1 MLSSLRSVSLALL
14 IAPLAALA
22 APPDA
27 PSQAATEHVQARLV
41 SSQAAVA
48 PGQRF
53 TVALAQD
60 IKPHWHTYWLNP
72 GDSGQATTIAWTGT
86 QAGPIQWPTPSIQ
99 AIGPIVNYGYE
110 GRAAL
115 LVELTVPADARPG
128 SRFKPG
134 ADVRWLVCKDV
145 CIPEQVALGLDLPVV
160 ASAAE
165 AKAGADA
172 GQIDEWRAAL
182 PKPAPFGVTLKPAA
196 QGFTLGGPVAGVTQ
210 AYFFA
215 DTWGAVAHSAPQAFK
230 QDGSGWALDIP
241 AGDEPV
247 KAGQPLSGVVVLT
260 TAAGEQAWAVSAP
273 MPEGAGKGPGPADL
287 NAPAAESA
295 APVAPPESDLGLL
308 PALALALV
316 GGLILNL
323 MPCVFPVLSIKA
335 LALVN
340 KGNGHRLRAEGLAY
354 TAGVL
359 ASFAAL
365 AAVLIAL
372 RAGGQQVGWGF
383 QFHSP
388 VFVLVVAYVLF
399 LVGLSLSGLFEI
411 GGSFT
416 GLGSGL
422 AARDGLAGSFFTGV
436 LAAVVA
442 TPCTAPFMGA
452 ALAFALAQPAAVMLA
467 VFLALGLGLA
477 LPFLLLAFWP
487 AAQRW
492 LPRPGAWMDRFKQFL
507 AFPMYAAVVWLLW
520 VLAQQAGPDGVA
532 LALGGLVLMAFGL
545 WWRHSSGASWIGSG
559 AAVVSV
565 VLALGVAAW
574 VKPVSADVR
583 SAGESGTEAY
593 SAERLAEL
601 RGQNKPVFVNLT
613 AAWCISCLVN
623 ERVALSRP
631 EVKDAFAKHG
641 VVYMKGDWTR
651 EDPGITAVLK
661 VHGRSG
667 VPLYLYYA
675 PGAAEAQVLPQILT
689 PGLVVE
695 AVQAASSPSAPRS

>member
-1 MLSSLRSVSLALL
+1 MLIALIRAAALL
-14 IAPLAALA
+14 FPLAALA
-22 APPDA
+22 APP
-27 PSQAATEHVQARLV
+27 QAGTEHVQARLV
-41 SSQAAVA
+41 SSHATVA
-48 PGQRF
+48 PGQHF
-53 TVALAQD
+53 TVALEQRIQA
-60 IKPHWHTYWLNP
+60 HWHTYWVNP
-72 GDSGQATTIAWTGT
+72 GDSGQATSITWTGT
-86 QAGPIQWPTPSIQ
+86 QAGPIQWPTPAIQ

-110 GRAAL
+110 GNPAL

-128 SRFKPG
+128 SRFQPT
-134 ADVRWLVCKDV
+134 AEVRWLVCKDV
-145 CIPEQVALGLDLPVV
+145 CIPEQVSLGLDLPVAAV
-160 ASAAE
+160 AQ
-165 AKAGADA
+165 AGADA
-172 GQIDEWRAAL
+172 AQIDEWRGL
-182 PKPAPFGVTLKPAA
+182 IPKPAPFAVSLAAAPQGMRLSGQAEGVTKAW
-196 QGFTLGGPVAGVTQ
+196 
-210 AYFFA
+210 FFA
-215 DTWGAVAHSAPQAFK
+215 GTWGAVAHSAPQPFK
-230 QDGSGWALDIP
+230 VEGATWSLDLP
-241 AGDEPV
+241 AGEEPV
-247 KAGQPLSGVVVLT
+247 KAGQPLAGVLVLT
-260 TAAGEQAWAVSAP
+260 TPAGEQAWAVSAP

-287 NAPAAESA
+287 NAPVASPAAATSA
-295 APVAPPESDLGLL
+295 VPVDDIGLL

-340 KGNGHRLRAEGLAY
+340 RGNHRAEGLAY

-359 ASFAAL
+359 ASFALL

-372 RAGGQQVGWGF
+372 RGAGQQVGWGF

-399 LVGLSLSGLFEI
+399 LVGLSLSGLFEV

-416 GLGSGL
+416 GVGSGL

-452 ALAFALAQPAAVMLA
+452 ALAFALAQPAAVLLA

-492 LPRPGAWMDRFKQFL
+492 LPRPGAWMDTFKQAL

-520 VLAQQAGPDGVA
+520 VLAQQAGPDAVA
-532 LALGGLVLMAFGL
+532 LALGGLVLMGFGL
-545 WWRHSSGASWIGSG
+545 WWRRASGASALGTG
-559 AAVVSV
+559 AAVATV
-565 VLALGVAAW
+565 VLALAGAAW
-574 VKPVSADVR
+574 VKPLAADTPVQ
-583 SAGESGTEAY
+583 SAGQAAY

-601 RGQNKPVFVNLT
+601 RAQNKPVFVNLT
-613 AAWCISCLVN
+613 ASWCISCLVN

-631 EVKDAFAKHG
+631 EVTEAFAKAG
-641 VVYMKGDWTR
+641 VVYLKGDWTR
-651 EDPGITAVLK
+651 EDPAITAVLK
-661 VHGRSG
+661 AHGRSG

-689 PGLVVE
+689 PGLIVE
-695 AVQAASSPSAPRS
+695 ALSARSPT

>member
-1 MLSSLRSVSLALL
+1 MLSSLRSVFLALL
-14 IAPLAALA
+14 TAPLAALA
-22 APPDA
+22 APPQA

-41 SSQAAVA
+41 SSQASVA

-53 TVALAQD
+53 TVALEQS
-60 IKPHWHTYWLNP
+60 IKAHWHTYWLNP
-72 GDSGQATTIAWTGT
+72 GDSGQATTIAWTG
-86 QAGPIQWPTPSIQ
+86 AEAAPIQWPTPSIQ

-115 LVELTVPADARPG
+115 LVELTVPADAKPG
-128 SRFKPG
+128 GRFKPG
-134 ADVRWLVCKDV
+134 AEVRWLVCKDV
-145 CIPEQVALGLDLPVV
+145 CIPEQVSLGLDLPVV
-160 ASAAE
+160 GSAAE
-165 AKAGADA
+165 AKMGGDA
-172 GQIDEWRAAL
+172 AQIDEWRGL
-182 PKPAPFGVTLKPAA
+182 IPKAAPFAVTLKPAA
-196 QGFTLGGPVAGVTQ
+196 QGFKLGGPTAGVTQ

-215 DTWGAVAHSAPQAFK
+215 DTWGAVAHSAPQALK
-230 QDGSGWALDIP
+230 AEGGGWALDIP

-247 KAGQPLSGVVVLT
+247 AAGKPLSGVIVLT
-260 TAAGEQAWAVSAP
+260 TATGPQAWTVAAP

-287 NAPAAESA
+287 SAPAAE
-295 APVAPPESDLGLL
+295 APAPAVAPESDLGLL

-340 KGNGHRLRAEGLAY
+340 KGNHKAEGLAY

-416 GLGSGL
+416 GIGSGL

-452 ALAFALAQPAAVMLA
+452 ALAFALAQPAAVMVA

-477 LPFLLLAFWP
+477 LPFLILAFWP

-492 LPRPGAWMDRFKQFL
+492 LPRPGAWMDKFKQFL

-545 WWRHSSGASWIGSG
+545 WWRHSSGASWVGTG
-559 AAVVSV
+559 AAVASV

-574 VKPVSADVR
+574 IKPVSADVR
-583 SAGESGTEAY
+583 AAGESGTEAY

-631 EVKDAFAKHG
+631 EVKDAFAKHS
-641 VVYMKGDWTR
+641 VVYLKGDWTR
-651 EDPGITAVLK
+651 EDPKITAVLK
-661 VHGRSG
+661 AHGRSG

-695 AVQAASSPSAPRS
+695 TVEAVSSPTAPRSST

>member
-1 MLSSLRSVSLALL
+1 MFSLLRPFLPALL
-14 IAPLAALA
+14 AAPLLALA
-22 APPDA
+22 APPE
-27 PSQAATEHVQARLV
+27 AATEHVQARLV
-41 SSQAAVA
+41 SSQATVA

-53 TVALAQD
+53 TVALEQN

-72 GDSGQATTIAWTGT
+72 GDSGQATTIAWTGA
-86 QAGPIQWPTPSIQ
+86 QAGAIQWPTPSIQ

-115 LVELTVPADARPG
+115 LVELTVPADAKPG
-128 SRFKPG
+128 SRFKP
-134 ADVRWLVCKDV
+134 AAAVKWLVCKDV
-145 CIPEQVALGLDLPVV
+145 CIPEDVSLGLDLPV
-160 ASAAE
+160 AAE
-165 AKAGADA
+165 AKAGVDA
-172 GQIDEWRAAL
+172 AQIEEWRGTI
-182 PKPAPFGVTLKPAA
+182 PKPATFAVQLKAAPQGVRLS
-196 QGFTLGGPVAGVTQ
+196 GPTAGVTK

-215 DTWGAVAHSAPQAFK
+215 DTWGAVAHSAPQALK
-230 QDGSGWALDIP
+230 AEGSGWALDIP

-247 KAGQPLSGVVVLT
+247 AAGKPLSGVVVLT
-260 TAAGEQAWAVSAP
+260 TATGEQAWAVSVP

-287 NAPAAESA
+287 SAPEAGAAPAATPA
-295 APVAPPESDLGLL
+295 PESDLGLL

-335 LALVN
+335 LALVRE
-340 KGNGHRLRAEGLAY
+340 GNHKAEGLAY

-359 ASFAAL
+359 ISFAAL

-388 VFVLVVAYVLF
+388 VFVLTVSYLLF
-399 LVGLSLSGLFEI
+399 LVGLNLSGFFDV

-416 GLGSGL
+416 GLGSDL
-422 AARDGLAGSFFTGV
+422 AAKQGLAGSFFTGV

-452 ALAFALAQPAAVMLA
+452 ALAFALSQPAAVMLA

-477 LPFLLLAFWP
+477 LPFLILAFWP

-492 LPRPGAWMDRFKQFL
+492 LPRPGAWMDKFKQFL
-507 AFPMYAAVVWLLW
+507 AFPMYVAVVWLLW

-532 LALGGLVLMAFGL
+532 MALGGLVLIAFAL
-545 WWRHSSGASWIGSG
+545 WLRRASQG
-559 AAVVSV
+559 VVSGV
-565 VLALGVAAW
+565 AALASLALALGVVHW
-574 VKPVSADVR
+574 IKPVAAVEVR
-583 SAGESGTEAY
+583 AESSIEAY

-601 RGQNKPVFVNLT
+601 RAQNKPVFVNMT
-613 AAWCISCLVN
+613 ASWCISCLVN

-631 EVKDAFAKHG
+631 EVKDAFAKAG
-641 VVYMKGDWTR
+641 VAYLKGDWTR
-651 EDPGITAVLK
+651 EDPSITAVLK
-661 VHGRSG
+661 AHGRSG

-689 PGLVVE
+689 PGLIVE
-695 AVQAASSPSAPRS
+695 ALSSSTAPPASSRSST

>member
-1 MLSSLRSVSLALL
+1 MSAPLRSALLALL
-14 IAPLAALA
+14 AAPLLALA
-22 APPDA
+22 APP
-27 PSQAATEHVQARLV
+27 QAATEHVQARLV

-53 TVALAQD
+53 TVALEQD
-60 IKPHWHTYWLNP
+60 IKAHWHTYWLNP
-72 GDSGQATTIAWTGT
+72 GDSGQATSIDWQGA

-110 GRAAL
+110 GKPAL
-115 LVELTVPADARPG
+115 LVDVTVPADA
-128 SRFKPG
+128 KPG
-134 ADVRWLVCKDV
+134 ARFQPTAEVRWLVCKDV
-145 CIPEQVALGLDLPVV
+145 CIPEQVTLGLDLPV
-160 ASAAE
+160 AAQG
-165 AKAGADA
+165 KPGPDADL
-172 GQIDEWRAAL
+172 IDAWRNAI
-182 PKPAPFGVTLKPAA
+182 PKPAPFAVKLAAAPQGVRLS
-196 QGFTLGGPVAGVTQ
+196 GPTAGVTK

-215 DTWGAVAHSAPQAFK
+215 DTWGAVAHSAPQALK
-230 QDGSGWALDIP
+230 AEASGWALDIP
-241 AGDEPV
+241 AGDEPLA
-247 KAGQPLSGVVVLT
+247 AGKPLSGVVVLT
-260 TAAGEQAWAVSAP
+260 TATGEQAWTVSAP

-287 NAPAAESA
+287 TTPAAEGGANASP
-295 APVAPPESDLGLL
+295 APAPEGDLGLA
-308 PALALALV
+308 PALALALL

-340 KGNGHRLRAEGLAY
+340 QGNHKAEGLAY

-359 ASFAAL
+359 LSFAAL
-365 AAVLIAL
+365 AGVLIAL

-388 VFVLVVAYVLF
+388 VFVLVVAYLLF
-399 LVGLSLSGLFEI
+399 LVGLNLSGFFDV

-416 GLGSGL
+416 GIGSGL
-422 AARDGLAGSFFTGV
+422 AARQGLAGSFFTGV

-452 ALAFALAQPAAVMLA
+452 ALAFALAQPAVVMLA

-477 LPFLLLAFWP
+477 LPFLVLAFWP

-492 LPRPGAWMDRFKQFL
+492 LPRPGAWMDTFKQFL

-532 LALGGLVLMAFGL
+532 LALGGLVLIAFALWVRRAGRGVLAGGL
-545 WWRHSSGASWIGSG
+545 TVASL
-559 AAVVSV
+559 A
-565 VLALGVAAW
+565 LALGTAAWIKPVAA
-574 VKPVSADVR
+574 VDAR
-583 SAGESGTEAY
+583 AESSVEPY
-593 SAERLAEL
+593 SAERLADL
-601 RGQNKPVFVNLT
+601 RAQNKPVFVNMT

-631 EVKDAFAKHG
+631 EVHEAFAKAG
-641 VVYMKGDWTR
+641 ITYLKGDWTR
-651 EDPGITAVLK
+651 EDPKITAVLK
-661 VHGRSG
+661 AHGRSG

-689 PGLVVE
+689 PGLVIE
-695 AVQAASSPSAPRS
+695 AVSTPQAPRSST

>member
-1 MLSSLRSVSLALL
+1 MPAFLRSLFL
-14 IAPLAALA
+14 ILLA
-22 APPDA
+22 APLLASAAGPT
-27 PSQAATEHVQARLV
+27 AATEHVKARLV

-48 PGQRF
+48 PGQRL
-53 TVALAQD
+53 TVALEQD

-72 GDSGQATTIAWTGT
+72 GDSGQATTLDWSGAE
-86 QAGPIQWPTPSIQ
+86 AAPIQWPTPAVQ
-99 AIGPIVNYGYE
+99 PIGPLVNYGYE
-110 GRAAL
+110 GRVAL
-115 LVELTVPADARPG
+115 LVDLTVPADAQVG
-128 SRFKPG
+128 GRFKPV
-134 ADVRWLVCKDV
+134 AEVRWLVCKDV
-145 CIPEQVALGLDLPVV
+145 CIPEQVTLGLDLPV
-160 ASAAE
+160 AAE

-172 GQIDEWRAAL
+172 AQIDEWRRAI
-182 PKPAPFGVTLKPAA
+182 PKPAPFAVQIKAAA
-196 QGFTLGGPVAGVTQ
+196 QGVQLSGPTAGVTK

-215 DTWGAVAHSAPQAFK
+215 DTWGAVAHSAPQAL
-230 QDGSGWALDIP
+230 QAEGDGWALDLP

-247 KAGQPLSGVVVLT
+247 KAGQPLSGVIVLT
-260 TAAGEQAWAVSAP
+260 TAAGEQAWTVSAP

-287 NAPAAESA
+287 SAPAVAA
-295 APVAPPESDLGLL
+295 APVAPAESDLGLL

-335 LALVN
+335 LALVGG
-340 KGNGHRLRAEGLAY
+340 GNHKAEGLAY

-359 ASFAAL
+359 ASFAVL

-388 VFVLVVAYVLF
+388 VFVLVVAYLLF
-399 LVGLSLSGLFEI
+399 LVGLNLSGFFDV

-416 GLGSGL
+416 GVGSGL
-422 AARDGLAGSFFTGV
+422 AAKQGLAGSFFTGV

-452 ALAFALAQPAAVMLA
+452 ALAFALAQPAVVMLA

-477 LPFLLLAFWP
+477 LPFLVLAFWP

-492 LPRPGAWMDRFKQFL
+492 LPRPGAWMDKFKQFL
-507 AFPMYAAVVWLLW
+507 AFPMYGAVVWLLW

-532 LALGGLVLMAFGL
+532 LALIGLVVIAFGL
-545 WWRHSSGASWIGSG
+545 WWRNASGASAVGTT
-559 AAVVSV
+559 AAVVGV
-565 VLALGVAAW
+565 VLALGLSTAI
-574 VKPVSADVR
+574 KPVDAATPAASA
-583 SAGESGTEAY
+583 THEAY

-601 RGQNKPVFVNLT
+601 RAQNKPVFVNMT
-613 AAWCISCLVN
+613 ASWCISCLVN

-631 EVKDAFAKHG
+631 EVKDAFAQAG
-641 VVYMKGDWTR
+641 ITYLKGDWTR
-651 EDPGITAVLK
+651 EDPAITAVLK
-661 VHGRSG
+661 AHGRSG

-689 PGLVVE
+689 PGLVIE
-695 AVQAASSPSAPRS
+695 AVSSPATPRSST

>member
-1 MLSSLRSVSLALL
+1 MSSFLRSVFLALWA
-14 IAPLAALA
+14 APVLAMA
-22 APPDA
+22 APPE
-27 PSQAATEHVQARLV
+27 AATEHVQARLV
-41 SSQAAVA
+41 SGHAAVA

-53 TVALAQD
+53 TVALEQN
-60 IKPHWHTYWLNP
+60 IKAHWHTYWLNP
-72 GDSGQATTIAWTGT
+72 GDSGQATTLDWQGT
-86 QAGPIQWPTPSIQ
+86 QAGPIQWPTPSVQ

-110 GRAAL
+110 GRPAL
-115 LVELTVPADARPG
+115 LMDLTVPADA
-128 SRFKPG
+128 KPG
-134 ADVRWLVCKDV
+134 GRFQPTAEVRWLVCKDV
-145 CIPEQVALGLDLPVV
+145 CIPEQVTLGLDLPV
-160 ASAAE
+160 AAE
-165 AKAGADA
+165 AKPGADA
-172 GQIDEWRAAL
+172 AQIDEWRRAI
-182 PKPAPFGVTLKPAA
+182 PQPAPFAVKLAAAPQGVRLS
-196 QGFTLGGPVAGVTQ
+196 GPTAGVTK

-215 DTWGAVAHSAPQAFK
+215 DTWGAVAHSAPQPLKAEA
-230 QDGSGWALDIP
+230 GGWALDVP
-241 AGDEPV
+241 AGDEPLA
-247 KAGQPLSGVVVLT
+247 AGKPLSGVLVLT
-260 TAAGEQAWAVSAP
+260 TAAGEQAWTVSAP

-287 NAPAAESA
+287 SAPAAEATPA
-295 APVAPPESDLGLL
+295 AESSLGLL
-308 PALALALV
+308 PALALALL

-340 KGNGHRLRAEGLAY
+340 QGNHKAEGLAY

-359 ASFAAL
+359 LSFAAL

-388 VFVLVVAYVLF
+388 VFVLVVAYLLF
-399 LVGLSLSGLFEI
+399 LVGLNLSGFFDV

-416 GLGSGL
+416 GIGSGL
-422 AARDGLAGSFFTGV
+422 AARQGLAGSFFTGV

-452 ALAFALAQPAAVMLA
+452 ALAFALAQPAVVMLS

-477 LPFLLLAFWP
+477 LPFLVLAFWP

-492 LPRPGAWMDRFKQFL
+492 LPRPGAWMDTFKQFL

-532 LALGGLVLMAFGL
+532 LALGGLVLIAFAL
-545 WWRHSSGASWIGSG
+545 WVRRTGSG
-559 AAVVSV
+559 VLAGSV
-565 VLALGVAAW
+565 TVASLALALGTAVW
-574 VKPVSADVR
+574 IKPAPAADVR
-583 SAGESGTEAY
+583 AEASVEAY

-601 RGQNKPVFVNLT
+601 RAQNKPVFVNMT

-631 EVKDAFAKHG
+631 EVKDAFAQSG
-641 VVYMKGDWTR
+641 VTYLKGDWTR
-651 EDPGITAVLK
+651 EDPKITAVLK
-661 VHGRSG
+661 AHGRSG

-675 PGAAEAQVLPQILT
+675 PGAAEPQVLPQILT
-689 PGLVVE
+689 PGLVIE
-695 AVQAASSPSAPRS
+695 AVSTPQASRSST

>member
-1 MLSSLRSVSLALL
+1 MFSSLRTHFLLPAL
-14 IAPLAALA
+14 LA
-22 APPDA
+22 APLLATAAA
-27 PSQAATEHVQARLV
+27 PEAATEHVQARLV
-41 SSQAAVA
+41 SSQATVA

-53 TVALAQD
+53 TVALEQV

-72 GDSGQATTIAWTGT
+72 GDSGQATTLEWTGT
-86 QAGPIQWPTPSIQ
+86 QAGAIQWPTPSIQ

-115 LVELTVPADARPG
+115 LIDLTVPADAKPG
-128 SRFKPG
+128 SRFKPS
-134 ADVRWLVCKDV
+134 AAVKWLVCKDV
-145 CIPEQVALGLDLPVV
+145 CIPEDVSLGLDLPV
-160 ASAAE
+160 AAQ
-165 AKAGADA
+165 AQAGPDA
-172 GQIDEWRAAL
+172 PLIEEWRGAI
-182 PKPAPFGVTLKPAA
+182 PKPAAFAVQLKPAA
-196 QGFTLGGPVAGVTQ
+196 QGVRLSGPTAGVTK

-215 DTWGAVAHSAPQAFK
+215 DTWGAVAHSAPQALK
-230 QDGSGWALDIP
+230 AEGGDWALDIP
-241 AGDEPV
+241 AGDEPLA
-247 KAGQPLSGVVVLT
+247 AGKPLSGVLALT
-260 TAAGEQAWAVSAP
+260 TAAGEEAWAVSAP

-287 NAPAAESA
+287 SAPEPAT
-295 APVAPPESDLGLL
+295 APVVAAPESDLGLM

-335 LALVN
+335 LALVRQ
-340 KGNGHRLRAEGLAY
+340 GNHRAEGLAY

-388 VFVLVVAYVLF
+388 VFVLVVAYLLF
-399 LVGLSLSGLFEI
+399 LVGLSLSGFFEI

-416 GLGSGL
+416 GVGSSL
-422 AARDGLAGSFFTGV
+422 AARDGVAGSFFTGV

-452 ALAFALAQPAAVMLA
+452 ALAFALAQPAAVLLA

-477 LPFLLLAFWP
+477 LPFLALAFWP

-492 LPRPGAWMDRFKQFL
+492 LPRPGAWMDTFKQAL

-532 LALGGLVLMAFGL
+532 LALGGLVLITFGL
-545 WWRHSSGASWIGSG
+545 WWRQASGRSG
-559 AAVVSV
+559 VGTAAALVSLA
-565 VLALGVAAW
+565 LALGVTAW
-574 VKPVSADVR
+574 VKPVAVDAR
-583 SAGESGTEAY
+583 AAAGESSVEAF
-593 SAERLAEL
+593 SDERLAEL

-631 EVKDAFAKHG
+631 EVHEAFSKAG
-641 VVYMKGDWTR
+641 VVYLKGDWTR
-651 EDPGITAVLK
+651 EDPRITAVLK
-661 VHGRSG
+661 AHGRSG

-689 PGLVVE
+689 PGLVIETVE
-695 AVQAASSPSAPRS
+695 AVSSPAASRS

>member
-1 MLSSLRSVSLALL
+1 MPSFLRSLFPALL
-14 IAPLAALA
+14 AAPLMALA
-22 APPDA
+22 APPE
-27 PSQAATEHVQARLV
+27 AATEHVQARLV

-53 TVALAQD
+53 TVALEQD
-60 IKPHWHTYWLNP
+60 IKPHWHTYWKNP
-72 GDSGQATTIAWTGT
+72 GDSGQATTLDWSGAE
-86 QAGPIQWPTPSIQ
+86 AGPLQWPTPSIQ

-115 LVELTVPADARPG
+115 LVELSVPADAKPG
-128 SRFKPG
+128 SRFKPA
-134 ADVRWLVCKDV
+134 ADVKWLVCKDV
-145 CIPEQVALGLDLPVV
+145 CIPEQVSLGLDLPV
-160 ASAAE
+160 AAE
-165 AKAGADA
+165 AKTGPDA
-172 GQIDEWRAAL
+172 AQIEEWRAAI
-182 PKPAPFGVTLKPAA
+182 PKPAPFAVTLKPAA
-196 QGFTLGGPVAGVTQ
+196 QGVSLGGPTAGVTK

-215 DTWGAVAHSAPQAFK
+215 DTWGAVAHSAPQPLK
-230 QDGSGWALDIP
+230 QAGGGWALELP
-241 AGDEPV
+241 AGDEPLA
-247 KAGQPLSGVVVLT
+247 AGKPLGGVLVLT
-260 TAAGEQAWAVSAP
+260 TAGGEQAWEVSAP

-287 NAPAAESA
+287 NAPAATEAAAASA
-295 APVAPPESDLGLL
+295 VAPDGDLGLL
-308 PALALALV
+308 PALALALL

-340 KGNGHRLRAEGLAY
+340 KGNHRAEGLAY

-359 ASFAAL
+359 LSFVAL
-365 AAVLIAL
+365 AGVLIAL

-388 VFVLVVAYVLF
+388 VFVLVVAYLLF

-422 AARDGLAGSFFTGV
+422 AARNGLAGSFFTGV

-452 ALAFALAQPAAVMLA
+452 ALAFALAQPAAVMVA

-477 LPFLLLAFWP
+477 LPFLVLAFWP

-492 LPRPGAWMDRFKQFL
+492 LPRPGAWMDTFKQAL

-520 VLAQQAGPDGVA
+520 VLAQQAGADGVA

-545 WWRHSSGASWIGSG
+545 WWRHRSGASAVGTG
-559 AAVVSV
+559 AAVLSV
-565 VLALGVAAW
+565 VLALGAAAW
-574 VKPVSADVR
+574 VKPVAADVHA
-583 SAGESGTEAY
+583 AGESSTEAF
-593 SAERLAEL
+593 SPERLAEL
-601 RGQNKPVFVNLT
+601 RTQNKPVFVNLT

-631 EVKDAFAKHG
+631 EVKDAFAKAG
-641 VVYMKGDWTR
+641 VVYLKGDWTR
-651 EDPGITAVLK
+651 EDPTITAVLK
-661 VHGRSG
+661 AHGRSG

-675 PGAAEAQVLPQILT
+675 PGAAEARVLPQILT
-689 PGLVVE
+689 PGLVAE
-695 AVQAASSPSAPRS
+695 AVAGT

>member
-1 MLSSLRSVSLALL
+1 MSPMIQALFRVAGALSMAWL
-14 IAPLAALA
+14 LAAGA
-22 APPDA
+22 QAA
-27 PSQAATEHVQARLV
+27 PSQARTEHVQARLV
-41 SSQAAVA
+41 SAQAEVA

-53 TVALAQD
+53 TVALEQVIQA
-60 IKPHWHTYWLNP
+60 HWHTYWLNP
-72 GDSGQATTIAWTGT
+72 GDSGQATSIDWQGA

-99 AIGPIVNYGYE
+99 AIGPLVNYGYE
-110 GRAAL
+110 GRPAL
-115 LVELTVPADARPG
+115 LVDLTVPADAKPG
-128 SRFKPG
+128 SRFKPT
-134 ADVRWLVCKDV
+134 AEVRWLVCKDV
-145 CIPEQVALGLDLPVV
+145 CIPEQVSLGLDLPV
-160 ASAAE
+160 AAE
-165 AKAGADA
+165 AKSGVGAA
-172 GQIDEWRAAL
+172 QIEEWRRAI
-182 PKPAPFGVTLKPAA
+182 PQPAPFAVKLAAAPQGVRLS
-196 QGFTLGGPVAGVTQ
+196 GPNERVTK

-215 DTWGAVAHSAPQAFK
+215 DTWGAVAHSAPQPLK
-230 QDGSGWALDIP
+230 QDGAGWALEIP

-247 KAGQPLSGVVVLT
+247 KAGQPLSGVIVLT
-260 TAAGEQAWAVSAP
+260 LPDGEKAWTVTAP

-287 NAPAAESA
+287 SAPAAEAA
-295 APVAPPESDLGLL
+295 APQPAPESDLGLL

-340 KGNGHRLRAEGLAY
+340 KGNHKAEGLAY

-388 VFVLVVAYVLF
+388 VFVLIVAYLLF
-399 LVGLSLSGLFEI
+399 AVGLNLSGFFEF

-416 GLGSGL
+416 GIGSGL
-422 AARDGLAGSFFTGV
+422 AERRGLAGSFFTGV

-477 LPFLLLAFWP
+477 LPFLVLAFWP

-492 LPRPGAWMDRFKQFL
+492 LPRPGAWMDTFKQLL
-507 AFPMYAAVVWLLW
+507 AFPMFAAVVWLLW
-520 VLAQQAGPDGVA
+520 VLAQQTGPDGTA
-532 LALGGLVLMAFGL
+532 LALAGLVLMAFGF
-545 WWRHSSGASWIGSG
+545 WGWRALAGMSRNLVMAIGFSQAFYVGALVKPQPAEAPAS
-559 AAVVSV
+559 AAVS
-565 VLALGVAAW
+565 AA
-574 VKPVSADVR
+574 
-583 SAGESGTEAY
+583 EAY

-601 RGQNKPVFVNLT
+601 RAQNKPVFVNLT
-613 AAWCISCLVN
+613 ASWCISCLVN

-631 EVKDAFAKHG
+631 EVKDAFAKAG
-641 VVYMKGDWTR
+641 VAYLKGDWTR
-651 EDPGITAVLK
+651 EDPKITTVLK
-661 VHGRSG
+661 AHGRSG

-689 PGLVVE
+689 PGLVIE
-695 AVQAASSPSAPRS
+695 AVSPAPTASRSSP

>member
-1 MLSSLRSVSLALL
+1 MRSLLRPFLPALL
-14 IAPLAALA
+14 AAPMLALA
-22 APPDA
+22 APPEA
-27 PSQAATEHVQARLV
+27 VTEHVQARLV
-41 SSQAAVA
+41 SSQAMVA

-53 TVALAQD
+53 TVALEQK

-72 GDSGQATTIAWTGT
+72 GDSGQATTLEWTGA
-86 QAGPIQWPTPSIQ
+86 QAGAIQWPTPSIQ

-115 LVELTVPADARPG
+115 LVELTVPADAKPG
-128 SRFKPG
+128 SRFKP
-134 ADVRWLVCKDV
+134 AAAVKWLVCKDV
-145 CIPEQVALGLDLPVV
+145 CIPEDVSLGLDLPV
-160 ASAAE
+160 SAE
-165 AKAGADA
+165 AKAGPDA
-172 GQIDEWRAAL
+172 AQIEEWRGAI
-182 PKPAPFGVTLKPAA
+182 PKPATFAVQLKPAP
-196 QGFTLGGPVAGVTQ
+196 QGVRLSGPTASVTK

-215 DTWGAVAHSAPQAFK
+215 DTWGAVAHSAPQALK
-230 QDGSGWALDIP
+230 AEAGGWALDIP

-247 KAGQPLSGVVVLT
+247 PVGKPLSGVVVLT
-260 TAAGEQAWAVSAP
+260 TAAGEQAWAVSAA

-287 NAPAAESA
+287 SAPEAGATPS
-295 APVAPPESDLGLL
+295 PESDLGLL

-335 LALVN
+335 LALVSE
-340 KGNGHRLRAEGLAY
+340 GNHKAEGLAY

-359 ASFAAL
+359 LSFAAL
-365 AAVLIAL
+365 AAVLIVL

-388 VFVLVVAYVLF
+388 VFVLVVAYLLF
-399 LVGLSLSGLFEI
+399 LVGLNLSGVFEF

-416 GLGSGL
+416 GVGSGL
-422 AARDGLAGSFFTGV
+422 AAKQGLAGSFFTGV

-452 ALAFALAQPAAVMLA
+452 ALAFALAQPAVIMLA

-477 LPFLLLAFWP
+477 LPFLILAFWP

-492 LPRPGAWMDRFKQFL
+492 LPRPGAWMDKFKQFL

-532 LALGGLVLMAFGL
+532 MALGGLVLIAFAL
-545 WWRHSSGASWIGSG
+545 WLRRASQGVFSGVATLASL
-559 AAVVSV
+559 A
-565 VLALGVAAW
+565 LALGVVHW
-574 VKPVSADVR
+574 IKPVAAAEVKAEASI
-583 SAGESGTEAY
+583 EAY

-601 RGQNKPVFVNLT
+601 RAQNKPVFVNMT
-613 AAWCISCLVN
+613 ASWCISCLVN

-631 EVKDAFAKHG
+631 EVKDAFAKAG
-641 VVYMKGDWTR
+641 VAYLKGDWTR
-651 EDPGITAVLK
+651 EDPNITAVLK
-661 VHGRSG
+661 AHGRSG
-667 VPLYLYYA
+667 VPLYLFYA

-689 PGLVVE
+689 PGLIVE
-695 AVQAASSPSAPRS
+695 AIAPPPTASRSST

>member
-1 MLSSLRSVSLALL
+1 MSAPLRSALLALL
-14 IAPLAALA
+14 AAPLLALA
-22 APPDA
+22 APP
-27 PSQAATEHVQARLV
+27 QAATEHVQARLV
-41 SSQAAVA
+41 TSQAAVA

-53 TVALAQD
+53 TVALEQD
-60 IKPHWHTYWLNP
+60 IKAHWHTYWLNP
-72 GDSGQATTIAWTGT
+72 GDSGQATSIDWQGA

-110 GRAAL
+110 GKPAL
-115 LVELTVPADARPG
+115 LVDVTVPADA
-128 SRFKPG
+128 KPG
-134 ADVRWLVCKDV
+134 ARFQPTAEVRWLVCKDV
-145 CIPEQVALGLDLPVV
+145 CIPEQVTLGLDLPV
-160 ASAAE
+160 AAQG
-165 AKAGADA
+165 KPGPDADL
-172 GQIDEWRAAL
+172 IDAWRNAI
-182 PKPAPFGVTLKPAA
+182 PKPAPFAVKLAAAPQGVRLS
-196 QGFTLGGPVAGVTQ
+196 GPTAGVTK

-215 DTWGAVAHSAPQAFK
+215 DTWGAVAHSAPQALK
-230 QDGSGWALDIP
+230 AEASGWALDIP
-241 AGDEPV
+241 AGDEPLA
-247 KAGQPLSGVVVLT
+247 AGKPLSGVVVLT
-260 TAAGEQAWAVSAP
+260 TATGEQAWTVSAP

-287 NAPAAESA
+287 TTPAAEGGANASP
-295 APVAPPESDLGLL
+295 APAPEGDLGLV
-308 PALALALV
+308 PALALALL

-340 KGNGHRLRAEGLAY
+340 QGNHKAEGLAY

-359 ASFAAL
+359 LSFAAL
-365 AAVLIAL
+365 AGVLIAL

-388 VFVLVVAYVLF
+388 VFVLVVAYLLF
-399 LVGLSLSGLFEI
+399 LVGLNLSGFFDV

-416 GLGSGL
+416 GIGSGL
-422 AARDGLAGSFFTGV
+422 AARQGLAGSFFTGV

-452 ALAFALAQPAAVMLA
+452 ALAFALAQPAVVMLA

-477 LPFLLLAFWP
+477 LPFLVLAFWP

-492 LPRPGAWMDRFKQFL
+492 LPRPGAWMDTFKQFL

-532 LALGGLVLMAFGL
+532 LALGGLVLIAFAL
-545 WWRHSSGASWIGSG
+545 WVRRAGRGVLAGGVTVASL
-559 AAVVSV
+559 A
-565 VLALGVAAW
+565 LALGTAAWIKPVAA
-574 VKPVSADVR
+574 VDAR
-583 SAGESGTEAY
+583 AESSVEPY
-593 SAERLAEL
+593 SAERLADL
-601 RGQNKPVFVNLT
+601 RAQNKPVFVNMT

-631 EVKDAFAKHG
+631 EVHEAFAKAG
-641 VVYMKGDWTR
+641 ITYLKGDWTR
-651 EDPGITAVLK
+651 EDPKITAVLK
-661 VHGRSG
+661 AHGRSG

-689 PGLVVE
+689 PGLVIE
-695 AVQAASSPSAPRS
+695 AVSTPQAPRSST

>member
-1 MLSSLRSVSLALL
+1 MPSFLRPVFLALL
-14 IAPLAALA
+14 AAPLFAWA
-22 APPDA
+22 APPE
-27 PSQAATEHVQARLV
+27 AATEHVKARLV
-41 SSQAAVA
+41 ASHSAVT

-53 TVALAQD
+53 TVALEQD
-60 IKPHWHTYWLNP
+60 IKSHWHTYWLNP
-72 GDSGQATTIAWTGT
+72 GDSGQATTLSWTGAE
-86 QAGPIQWPTPSIQ
+86 AGPIQWPTPSVQ

-110 GRAAL
+110 GRPAL
-115 LVELTVPADARPG
+115 LMELTVPADAQPG
-128 SRFKPG
+128 GRFQPT
-134 ADVRWLVCKDV
+134 AEVRWLVCKDV
-145 CIPEQVALGLDLPVV
+145 CIPEQVTLGLDLPV
-160 ASAAE
+160 AAE
-165 AKAGADA
+165 ARTSTDTA
-172 GQIDEWRAAL
+172 QIDEWRTAI
-182 PKPAPFGVTLKPAA
+182 PKPAPFAVQLKAAAQGVTLS
-196 QGFTLGGPVAGVTQ
+196 GPTAGVSK

-215 DTWGAVAHSAPQAFK
+215 DTWGAVAHSAPQALK
-230 QDGSGWALDIP
+230 AESGSWALDLP

-247 KAGQPLSGVVVLT
+247 AAGKPLSGVIVLT
-260 TAAGEQAWAVSAP
+260 TSAGQQAWTVSAP
-273 MPEGAGKGPGPADL
+273 MPEGAGKGPGAAGL
-287 NAPAAESA
+287 EAPAAV
-295 APVAPPESDLGLL
+295 PTTPPPESDLGLL
-308 PALALALV
+308 PALALALI

-340 KGNGHRLRAEGLAY
+340 QGNHKAEGLAY

-359 ASFAAL
+359 ASFALL

-388 VFVLVVAYVLF
+388 VFVLVVAYLLF
-399 LVGLSLSGLFEI
+399 LVGLSLSGLFAI

-416 GLGSGL
+416 GVGSGL
-422 AARDGLAGSFFTGV
+422 AARQGLAGSFFTGV

-452 ALAFALAQPAAVMLA
+452 ALAFALSQPAAVLLA

-477 LPFLLLAFWP
+477 LPFLVLAFWP

-492 LPRPGAWMDRFKQFL
+492 LPRPGAWMDKFKQFL

-520 VLAQQAGPDGVA
+520 VLAQQTGADGVA
-532 LALGGLVLMAFGL
+532 LALIGLVLLAFGL
-545 WWRHSSGASWIGSG
+545 WWRHSSGASFVGTG

-565 VLALGVAAW
+565 VLALGLSVLI
-574 VKPVSADVR
+574 KPVAVDMRAESATE
-583 SAGESGTEAY
+583 AAEAY

-631 EVKDAFAKHG
+631 EVTAAFAKAG
-641 VVYMKGDWTR
+641 IVYMKGDWTR
-651 EDPGITAVLK
+651 EDPRITAVLK
-661 VHGRSG
+661 AHGRSG

-689 PGLVVE
+689 PGLLIE
-695 AVQAASSPSAPRS
+695 AVSSPATPRSST

>member
-1 MLSSLRSVSLALL
+1 MSAPLRSALLALL
-14 IAPLAALA
+14 ATPLLALA
-22 APPDA
+22 APP
-27 PSQAATEHVQARLV
+27 QAATEHVQARLV

-53 TVALAQD
+53 TVALEQD
-60 IKPHWHTYWLNP
+60 IKAHWHTYWLNP
-72 GDSGQATTIAWTGT
+72 GDSGQATSIDWQGA

-110 GRAAL
+110 GKPAL
-115 LVELTVPADARPG
+115 LVDVTVPADA
-128 SRFKPG
+128 KPG
-134 ADVRWLVCKDV
+134 ARFQPTAEVRWLVCKDV
-145 CIPEQVALGLDLPVV
+145 CIPEQVTLGLDLPV
-160 ASAAE
+160 AAQG
-165 AKAGADA
+165 KPGPDADL
-172 GQIDEWRAAL
+172 IDAWRNAI
-182 PKPAPFGVTLKPAA
+182 PKPAPFAVKLTAAPQGVRLT
-196 QGFTLGGPVAGVTQ
+196 GPTAGVTK

-215 DTWGAVAHSAPQAFK
+215 DTWGAVAHSAPQALTAEA
-230 QDGSGWALDIP
+230 GGWALDIP
-241 AGDEPV
+241 AGDEPLA
-247 KAGQPLSGVVVLT
+247 AGKPLSGVVVLT
-260 TAAGEQAWAVSAP
+260 TATGEQAWTVSAP

-287 NAPAAESA
+287 TTPAAEGGASPAA
-295 APVAPPESDLGLL
+295 APEGDLGLA
-308 PALALALV
+308 PALALALL

-340 KGNGHRLRAEGLAY
+340 QGNHKAEGLAY

-359 ASFAAL
+359 LSFAAL
-365 AAVLIAL
+365 AGVLIAL

-388 VFVLVVAYVLF
+388 VFVLVVAYLLF
-399 LVGLSLSGLFEI
+399 LVGLNLSGFFDV

-416 GLGSGL
+416 GIGSGL
-422 AARDGLAGSFFTGV
+422 AARQGLAGSFFTGV

-452 ALAFALAQPAAVMLA
+452 ALAFALAQPAVVMLA

-477 LPFLLLAFWP
+477 LPFLVLAFWP

-492 LPRPGAWMDRFKQFL
+492 LPRPGAWMDTFKQFL

-532 LALGGLVLMAFGL
+532 LALGGLVLIAFAL
-545 WWRHSSGASWIGSG
+545 WVRRAGRGVLAGSVT
-559 AAVVSV
+559 AVSLA
-565 VLALGVAAW
+565 LALGMAAW
-574 VKPVSADVR
+574 IKPAPAADVR
-583 SAGESGTEAY
+583 AESSVEPY
-593 SAERLAEL
+593 SAERLADL
-601 RGQNKPVFVNLT
+601 RAQNKPVFVNMT

-631 EVKDAFAKHG
+631 EVHEAFAKAG
-641 VVYMKGDWTR
+641 ITYLKGDWTR
-651 EDPGITAVLK
+651 EDPKITAVLK
-661 VHGRSG
+661 AHGRSG

-689 PGLVVE
+689 PGLVIE
-695 AVQAASSPSAPRS
+695 AVSTPATSRSST

>member
-1 MLSSLRSVSLALL
+1 MFALLRSLFLAW
-14 IAPLAALA
+14 LA
-22 APPDA
+22 APVLVLAA
-27 PSQAATEHVQARLV
+27 PSEAATEHVKARLV
-41 SSQAAVA
+41 SGHAAVA
-48 PGQRF
+48 PGQTF
-53 TVALAQD
+53 TVALEQN
-60 IKPHWHTYWLNP
+60 IQPHWHTYWLNP
-72 GDSGQATTIAWTGT
+72 GDSGQATTLDWQGA

-110 GRAAL
+110 GRPAL
-115 LVELTVPADARPG
+115 LMDLTVPADAKPG
-128 SRFKPG
+128 ARFKPT
-134 ADVRWLVCKDV
+134 AEVRWLVCKDV
-145 CIPEQVALGLDLPVV
+145 CIPEQVTLGLDLPV
-160 ASAAE
+160 AAQ
-165 AKAGADA
+165 AQPGPDA
-172 GQIDEWRAAL
+172 AQIEEWRGAI
-182 PKPAPFGVTLKPAA
+182 PKPAPFAVTLAA
-196 QGFTLGGPVAGVTQ
+196 APQGMRLSGPTAGVTK

-215 DTWGAVAHSAPQAFK
+215 DTWGAVAHSAPQPLQA
-230 QDGSGWALDIP
+230 DGQGWALQLP
-241 AGDEPV
+241 AGDEPLA
-247 KAGQPLSGVVVLT
+247 AGKTLSGVVVLT
-260 TAAGEQAWAVSAP
+260 SAAGEQAWTVSAP

-287 NAPAAESA
+287 SAPAAQTA
-295 APVAPPESDLGLL
+295 APAAAPESDLGLA
-308 PALALALV
+308 PALALALL

-340 KGNGHRLRAEGLAY
+340 QGNHKAEGLAY

-359 ASFAAL
+359 ASFAVL

-388 VFVLVVAYVLF
+388 VFVLVVSYLLF
-399 LVGLSLSGLFEI
+399 LVGLNLSGLFEI

-416 GLGSGL
+416 GIGSGL
-422 AARDGLAGSFFTGV
+422 AARQGLAGSFFTGV

-452 ALAFALAQPAAVMLA
+452 ALAFALSQPAAVMLA

-477 LPFLLLAFWP
+477 LPFLVLAFWP

-492 LPRPGAWMDRFKQFL
+492 LPRPGAWMDTFKQFL

-532 LALGGLVLMAFGL
+532 LALGGLVLIAFAL
-545 WWRHSSGASWIGSG
+545 WVRRAGRG
-559 AAVVSV
+559 
-565 VLALGVAAW
+565 VLAGGVTAVSLALAAGMAW
-574 VKPVSADVR
+574 WIQPAPAAEVR
-583 SAGESGTEAY
+583 AASTVEAY

-601 RGQNKPVFVNLT
+601 RAQNKPVFVNMT

-631 EVKDAFAKHG
+631 EVHEAFAKAG
-641 VVYMKGDWTR
+641 VTYLKGDWTR
-651 EDPGITAVLK
+651 EDPRITAVLK
-661 VHGRSG
+661 AHGRSG

-689 PGLVVE
+689 PGLVIE
-695 AVQAASSPSAPRS
+695 AVSSPATPRSST

>member
-1 MLSSLRSVSLALL
+1 MFSFLRPFLPAL
-14 IAPLAALA
+14 LA
-22 APPDA
+22 APLIAQAA
-27 PSQAATEHVQARLV
+27 PPEAATEHVQARLV
-41 SSQAAVA
+41 SSQATVA

-53 TVALAQD
+53 TVALEQN

-72 GDSGQATTIAWTGT
+72 GDSGQATTIAWTGAE
-86 QAGPIQWPTPSIQ
+86 AGAIQWPTPSIQ

-115 LVELTVPADARPG
+115 LVDLTVPADAKPG
-128 SRFKPG
+128 SRFKPQ
-134 ADVRWLVCKDV
+134 AAVKWLVCKDV
-145 CIPEQVALGLDLPVV
+145 CIPEDVSLGLDLPV
-160 ASAAE
+160 AAE
-165 AKAGADA
+165 AKAGPDA
-172 GQIDEWRAAL
+172 AQIEEWRGAI
-182 PKPAPFGVTLKPAA
+182 PKPAAFAVQLKPAP
-196 QGFTLGGPVAGVTQ
+196 QGVRLSGPTAGVTK

-230 QDGSGWALDIP
+230 AEGGGWTLDIP

-247 KAGQPLSGVVVLT
+247 PAAKPLSGVLVLT
-260 TAAGEQAWAVSAP
+260 TGAGDQAWAVSAP

-287 NAPAAESA
+287 SAPEAAAAPAATPA
-295 APVAPPESDLGLL
+295 PESELGLL

-335 LALVN
+335 LALVRQ
-340 KGNGHRLRAEGLAY
+340 GNHRAEGLAY

-388 VFVLVVAYVLF
+388 VFVLVVAYLLF
-399 LVGLSLSGLFEI
+399 LVGLSLSGFFEI

-416 GLGSGL
+416 GVGSGL
-422 AARDGLAGSFFTGV
+422 AAREGVAGSFFTGV

-477 LPFLLLAFWP
+477 LPFLILAFWP

-492 LPRPGAWMDRFKQFL
+492 LPRPGAWMDKFKQAL

-520 VLAQQAGPDGVA
+520 VLAQQAGADGVA
-532 LALGGLVLMAFGL
+532 LALGGMVLIAFGL
-545 WWRHSSGASWIGSG
+545 WWRNASGASALGTG
-559 AAVVSV
+559 AALVSV
-565 VLALGVAAW
+565 ALALAAAVW
-574 VKPVSADVR
+574 IKPVAADVR
-583 SAGESGTEAY
+583 AAAGESATEVF
-593 SAERLAEL
+593 SPSRLAEL

-631 EVKDAFAKHG
+631 EVHEAFAKAG
-641 VVYMKGDWTR
+641 VVYLKGDWTR
-651 EDPGITAVLK
+651 EDPTITAVLK
-661 VHGRSG
+661 AHGRSG

-689 PGLVVE
+689 PGLVIE
-695 AVQAASSPSAPRS
+695 AVSPSPASPRSST

>member
-1 MLSSLRSVSLALL
+1 MSLSLRSAFLALL
-14 IAPLAALA
+14 AAPLLALA
-22 APPDA
+22 APPE
-27 PSQAATEHVQARLV
+27 AATEHVQARLV

-53 TVALAQD
+53 TVALEQN
-60 IKPHWHTYWLNP
+60 IKAHWHTYWLNP
-72 GDSGQATTIAWTGT
+72 GDSGQATSIDWAGAE
-86 QAGPIQWPTPSIQ
+86 AGPIQWPTPSIQ

-110 GRAAL
+110 GRPAL

-128 SRFKPG
+128 SRFQPT
-134 ADVRWLVCKDV
+134 AEVRWLVCKDV
-145 CIPEQVALGLDLPVV
+145 CIPEQVSLGLDLPV
-160 ASAAE
+160 AAQ
-165 AKAGADA
+165 AQSGADA
-172 GQIDEWRAAL
+172 AQIEEWRRAI
-182 PKPAPFGVTLKPAA
+182 PQPAPFAVQLKAA
-196 QGFTLGGPVAGVTQ
+196 PQGMRLSGPTAGVTK

-215 DTWGAVAHSAPQAFK
+215 DTWGAVAHSAPQPLRAE
-230 QDGSGWALDIP
+230 GGGWALDLP
-241 AGDEPV
+241 AGDEPLA
-247 KAGQPLSGVVVLT
+247 AGKPLSGVIALT
-260 TAAGEQAWAVSAP
+260 TAAGEQAWTVSAA

-287 NAPAAESA
+287 AAPAADA
-295 APVAPPESDLGLL
+295 ATPAPASDIGLL
-308 PALALALV
+308 PALALALL

-335 LALVN
+335 LALVRE
-340 KGNGHRLRAEGLAY
+340 GNHKAEGLAY

-359 ASFAAL
+359 ASFLVL

-388 VFVLVVAYVLF
+388 VFVLVVAYLLF
-399 LVGLSLSGLFEI
+399 LVGLNLSGLFEI

-416 GLGSGL
+416 GIGSGL
-422 AARDGLAGSFFTGV
+422 AARQGLAGSFFTGV

-452 ALAFALAQPAAVMLA
+452 ALAFALSQPAVVLLA

-477 LPFLLLAFWP
+477 LPFLVLAFWP

-532 LALGGLVLMAFGL
+532 LALAGLVLMAFGL
-545 WWRHSSGASWIGSG
+545 WWRHASGASAVGTV
-559 AAVVSV
+559 AALAGV
-565 VLALGVAAW
+565 VLALGMSAWIKPADAA
-574 VKPVSADVR
+574 PGTSA
-583 SAGESGTEAY
+583 SAHEAY
-593 SAERLAEL
+593 SAERVAEL

-631 EVKDAFAKHG
+631 EVGEAFAKAG
-641 VVYMKGDWTR
+641 VVYLKGDWTR
-651 EDPGITAVLK
+651 EDPKITAVLK
-661 VHGRSG
+661 AHGRSG

-675 PGAAEAQVLPQILT
+675 PGAAEARVLPQILT
-689 PGLVVE
+689 PGLLVE
-695 AVQAASSPSAPRS
+695 AVSSAPRSSP

>member
-1 MLSSLRSVSLALL
+1 MSAFLRCAFLALL
-14 IAPLAALA
+14 ASPLLALA
-22 APPDA
+22 APPEA
-27 PSQAATEHVQARLV
+27 STEHVKARLV

-53 TVALAQD
+53 TVALEQD

-72 GDSGQATTIAWTGT
+72 GDSGQATTITWTG
-86 QAGPIQWPTPSIQ
+86 AMAAPIQWPTPSVQ

-115 LVELTVPADARPG
+115 LVELTVPADA
-128 SRFKPG
+128 KPG
-134 ADVRWLVCKDV
+134 ARFQPAAEVRWLVCKDV
-145 CIPEQVALGLDLPVV
+145 CIPEQVSLGLDLPV
-160 ASAAE
+160 AAE
-165 AKAGADA
+165 AKAGPDA
-172 GQIDEWRAAL
+172 AQIEEWRGAI
-182 PKPAPFGVTLKPAA
+182 PRPAPFAVQLKAAPQGVSLS
-196 QGFTLGGPVAGVTQ
+196 GPTAGVTK

-230 QDGSGWALDIP
+230 AEGGGWTLELP

-247 KAGQPLSGVVVLT
+247 KPGQPLSGVVVLT
-260 TAAGEQAWAVSAP
+260 TATGDQAWTVSAP
-273 MPEGAGKGPGPADL
+273 MPEGAGKGPGPVDL
-287 NAPAAESA
+287 SAPAAEPTA
-295 APVAPPESDLGLL
+295 AALPESDLGLL

-335 LALVN
+335 LALVREH
-340 KGNGHRLRAEGLAY
+340 GEHRAEGLAY

-388 VFVLVVAYVLF
+388 VFVLVVAYLLF
-399 LVGLSLSGLFEI
+399 LVGLNLSGFFDV

-416 GLGSGL
+416 GIGSGL
-422 AARDGLAGSFFTGV
+422 AAKQGLAGSFFTGV

-452 ALAFALAQPAAVMLA
+452 ALAFALSQPAAVMLA

-477 LPFLLLAFWP
+477 LPFLILAFWP

-492 LPRPGAWMDRFKQFL
+492 LPRPGAWMDKFKQFL

-532 LALGGLVLMAFGL
+532 LALGGLVLIAFGL
-545 WWRHSSGASWIGSG
+545 WWRNASGASAVGSV
-559 AAVVSV
+559 AAVAGI
-565 VLALGVAAW
+565 VLALGLSTW
-574 VKPVSADVR
+574 IRPVSAEV
-583 SAGESGTEAY
+583 SAASGTHEAY

-601 RGQNKPVFVNLT
+601 RAQNKPVFVNMT
-613 AAWCISCLVN
+613 ASWCISCLVN

-631 EVKDAFAKHG
+631 EVKDAFAKAG
-641 VVYMKGDWTR
+641 VVYLKGDWTR
-651 EDPGITAVLK
+651 EDPNITAVLK
-661 VHGRSG
+661 AHGRSG

-689 PGLVVE
+689 PGLVIE
-695 AVQAASSPSAPRS
+695 AVSSTTPAAPRS

>member
-1 MLSSLRSVSLALL
+1 MSSFARSLVLALL
-14 IAPLAALA
+14 AAPLLSWA
-22 APPDA
+22 APPE
-27 PSQAATEHVQARLV
+27 AATEHVQARLV
-41 SSQAAVA
+41 SSQATVA

-53 TVALAQD
+53 TVALEQA
-60 IKPHWHTYWLNP
+60 IKPHWHTYWRNP
-72 GDSGQATTIAWTGT
+72 GDSGQATSIDWTGA
-86 QAGPIQWPTPSIQ
+86 QAGDIQWPTPSIQ

-115 LVELTVPADARPG
+115 LVDLAVPADAKPG

-134 ADVRWLVCKDV
+134 AEVKWLVCKDV
-145 CIPEQVALGLDLPVV
+145 CIPEQVSLGLDLPV
-160 ASAAE
+160 AAE
-165 AKAGADA
+165 PKAGPDA
-172 GQIDEWRAAL
+172 AQIEEWRGAI
-182 PKPAPFGVTLKPAA
+182 PKPAGFAVQLKPAA
-196 QGFTLGGPVAGVTQ
+196 QGVRMSGPTAGVTK

-215 DTWGAVAHSAPQAFK
+215 DTWGAVAHSAPQAL
-230 QDGSGWALDIP
+230 QAEGGGWALDIP
-241 AGDEPV
+241 AGDEPLA
-247 KAGQPLSGVVVLT
+247 AGKPLSGVLVLT

-273 MPEGAGKGPGPADL
+273 VPEGAGKGPGPADL
-287 NAPAAESA
+287 SAPSTAEGAAATPPAPA
-295 APVAPPESDLGLL
+295 PESDLGLL
-308 PALALALV
+308 PALALALA

-340 KGNGHRLRAEGLAY
+340 KGNHRGEGLAY

-359 ASFAAL
+359 ASFAVL

-388 VFVLVVAYVLF
+388 VFVLVVAYLLF

-477 LPFLLLAFWP
+477 LPFLVLAFWP

-492 LPRPGAWMDRFKQFL
+492 LPRPGAWMDRFKQAL

-520 VLAQQAGPDGVA
+520 VLAQQAGADGVA
-532 LALGGLVLMAFGL
+532 LALGGMVLIAFGL
-545 WWRHSSGASWIGSG
+545 WWRNASRASAVGTG
-559 AAVVSV
+559 AAIVSL
-565 VLALGVAAW
+565 VLALGAAAWIKPVAAD
-574 VKPVSADVR
+574 VKAA
-583 SAGESGTEAY
+583 AGESGIEPF
-593 SAERLAEL
+593 SSERLAEL
-601 RGQNKPVFVNLT
+601 RAQNKPVFVNLT

-631 EVKDAFAKHG
+631 EVHEAFAKAG
-641 VVYMKGDWTR
+641 VVYLKGDWTR
-651 EDPGITAVLK
+651 EDPRITAVLK
-661 VHGRSG
+661 AHGRSG

-675 PGAAEAQVLPQILT
+675 PGAAEAEVLPQILT
-689 PGLVVE
+689 PGLVIE
-695 AVQAASSPSAPRS
+695 AVSAGASSRSST

>member
-1 MLSSLRSVSLALL
+1 MLTLL
-14 IAPLAALA
+14 PSFAPVLLA
-22 APPDA
+22 APLMAWAVPPD
-27 PSQAATEHVQARLV
+27 AATEHVQARLV
-41 SSQAAVA
+41 SSQASVA
-48 PGQRF
+48 AGQRF
-53 TVALAQD
+53 TVALEQT
-60 IKPHWHTYWLNP
+60 IKPHWHTYWKNP
-72 GDSGQATTIAWTGT
+72 GDSGQATSLDWSGT
-86 QAGPIQWPTPSIQ
+86 QAGPLQWPTPSIQ

-128 SRFKPG
+128 SRFQPS
-134 ADVRWLVCKDV
+134 ADVKWLVCKDV
-145 CIPEQVALGLDLPVV
+145 CIPEQVSLGLDLPVV
-160 ASAAE
+160 ASLSE
-165 AKAGADA
+165 AQAGPDVA
-172 GQIDEWRAAL
+172 QIDEWRAAI
-182 PKPAPFGVTLKPAA
+182 PKPAPFGVTLKAAA
-196 QGFTLGGPVAGVTQ
+196 QGVTLAGPTAAVTK

-215 DTWGAVAHSAPQAFK
+215 ETWGAVAHSAPQALK
-230 QDGSGWALDIP
+230 AEGGGWALELP
-241 AGDEPV
+241 AGDEPLAAG
-247 KAGQPLSGVVVLT
+247 KALSGVLVLT
-260 TAAGEQAWAVSAP
+260 TAAGEQAWAISAP

-287 NAPAAESA
+287 SATAATEAASTA
-295 APVAPPESDLGLL
+295 APQSELGLL
-308 PALALALV
+308 PALALALL

-340 KGNGHRLRAEGLAY
+340 KGNHRAEGLAY

-359 ASFAAL
+359 LSFAAL
-365 AAVLIAL
+365 AGVLIAL

-388 VFVLVVAYVLF
+388 VFVLVVAYLLF
-399 LVGLSLSGLFEI
+399 LVGLNLSGLFEI

-422 AARDGLAGSFFTGV
+422 AARNGLTGSFFTGV

-477 LPFLLLAFWP
+477 LPFLVLAFWP

-492 LPRPGAWMDRFKQFL
+492 LPRPGAWMDTFKQAL

-545 WWRHSSGASWIGSG
+545 WWRHSSGASAVGTG
-559 AAVVSV
+559 AAVLCV
-565 VLALGVAAW
+565 VVALGASAALR
-574 VKPVSADVR
+574 PVTAPAAASA
-583 SAGESGTEAY
+583 GTEAF
-593 SAERLAEL
+593 SPERLAEL
-601 RGQNKPVFVNLT
+601 RAQNQPVFVNLT

-631 EVKDAFAKHG
+631 EVHEAFAKAG
-641 VVYMKGDWTR
+641 VTYLKGDWTR
-651 EDPGITAVLK
+651 EDPTITAVLK
-661 VHGRSG
+661 AHGRSG

-695 AVQAASSPSAPRS
+695 AITSARRSST

>member
-1 MLSSLRSVSLALL
+1 MSAPLRSALLALL
-14 IAPLAALA
+14 ATPLLALA
-22 APPDA
+22 APP
-27 PSQAATEHVQARLV
+27 QAATEHVQARLV

-53 TVALAQD
+53 TVALEQD
-60 IKPHWHTYWLNP
+60 IKAHWHTYWLNP
-72 GDSGQATTIAWTGT
+72 GDSGQATSIDWQGA

-99 AIGPIVNYGYE
+99 AIGPLVNYGYE
-110 GRAAL
+110 GKPAL
-115 LVELTVPADARPG
+115 LVDVTVPADA
-128 SRFKPG
+128 KPG
-134 ADVRWLVCKDV
+134 ARFQPTAEVRWLVCKDV
-145 CIPEQVALGLDLPVV
+145 CIPEQVTLGLDLPV
-160 ASAAE
+160 AAQG
-165 AKAGADA
+165 KPGSDADL
-172 GQIDEWRAAL
+172 IDAWRNAI
-182 PKPAPFGVTLKPAA
+182 PKPAPFAVKLTAAPQGVRLT
-196 QGFTLGGPVAGVTQ
+196 GPTAGVTK

-215 DTWGAVAHSAPQAFK
+215 HTWGAVAHSAPQALTAEA
-230 QDGSGWALDIP
+230 GGWALDIP
-241 AGDEPV
+241 AGDEPLA
-247 KAGQPLSGVVVLT
+247 AGEPLSGVVVLT
-260 TAAGEQAWAVSAP
+260 TATGEQAWTVSAP

-287 NAPAAESA
+287 TTPAAEGGASPAA
-295 APVAPPESDLGLL
+295 APEGDLGLA
-308 PALALALV
+308 PALALALL

-340 KGNGHRLRAEGLAY
+340 QGNHKAEGLAY

-359 ASFAAL
+359 LSFAAL
-365 AAVLIAL
+365 AGVLIAL

-388 VFVLVVAYVLF
+388 VFVLVVAYLLF
-399 LVGLSLSGLFEI
+399 LVGLNLSGFFDV

-416 GLGSGL
+416 GIGSGL
-422 AARDGLAGSFFTGV
+422 AARQGLAGSFFTGV

-452 ALAFALAQPAAVMLA
+452 ALAFALAQPAVVMLA

-477 LPFLLLAFWP
+477 LPFLVLAFWP

-492 LPRPGAWMDRFKQFL
+492 LPRPGAWMDTFKQFL

-532 LALGGLVLMAFGL
+532 LALGGLVLIAFAL
-545 WWRHSSGASWIGSG
+545 WVRRAGRGVLAGSVT
-559 AAVVSV
+559 AVSLA
-565 VLALGVAAW
+565 LALGMAAW
-574 VKPVSADVR
+574 IKPAPAADVR
-583 SAGESGTEAY
+583 AESSVEPY
-593 SAERLAEL
+593 SAERLADL
-601 RGQNKPVFVNLT
+601 RAQNKPVFVNMT

-631 EVKDAFAKHG
+631 EVHEAFAKAG
-641 VVYMKGDWTR
+641 ITYLKGDWTR
-651 EDPGITAVLK
+651 EDPKITAVLK
-661 VHGRSG
+661 AHGRSG

-689 PGLVVE
+689 PGLVIE
-695 AVQAASSPSAPRS
+695 AVSTPATSRSST